1 MHDITLSELKQAA
14 KRIAQHGL
22 TTPLVPAI
30 ALSERLGK
38 SVRYKPEYRQPTGS
52 FKVRGALNAVM
63 AQATAASA
71 LGVVTFSTGNH
82 GRALAWAAKL
92 VGAECRVFV
101 SELTPAFKRAALTDA
116 GATLI
121 VAGDGQDAA
130 EQAARD
136 YASSS
141 GALLV
146 PPFDD
151 RWVIA
156 GQGTIML
163 EIIAAFP
170 DVATVIVPVSGGG
183 LAAGVVSAARALSPH
198 VRIVGVSMER
208 GAAMHASLAAGR
220 PVTVTEQQT
229 LADSLGGGV
238 GGADS
243 LTFPILRDGL
253 DDLLLVDEEAIARGM
268 VFAWRSEGLL
278 LEGAA
283 ATPIAL
289 ALDARAAAL
298 PAPIVMIAT
307 GCNVAAGVVDELERS
322 MGSARESA
330 EIAHIDPT
338 DGMAKQ

>member
-1 MHDITLSELKQAA
+1 MHDIALSELQRAA
-14 KRIAQHGL
+14 KRIAKHGL
-22 TTPLVPAI
+22 TTPLLPAT
-30 ALSERLGK
+30 ALSARLGK
-38 SVRYKPEYRQPTGS
+38 SVLYKAEHRQPTGS
-52 FKVRGALNAVM
+52 FKVRGALNAVT
-63 AQATAASA
+63 AQAAAASA

-101 SELTPAFKRAALTDA
+101 SELTPAFKRSALTDA

-130 EQAARD
+130 EQAARV
-136 YASSS
+136 YASRT

-151 RWVIA
+151 RLVIA

-163 EIIAAFP
+163 EIIGACP

-183 LAAGVVSAARALSPH
+183 LAAGVISAARALSPH
-198 VRIVGVSMER
+198 VRLVGVSMER

-253 DDLLLVDEEAIARGM
+253 DDLMLVDEEAIARGM
-268 VFAWRSEGLL
+268 VFARRNEGMF
-278 LEGAA
+278 LEGAG

-289 ALDARAAAL
+289 ALDARTAAL
-298 PAPIVMIAT
+298 PAPIVMIVT
-307 GCNVAAGVVDELERS
+307 GCNVAADVIDELERS
-322 MGSARESA
+322 MGGPHGPAG
-330 EIAHIDPT
+330 IAHIDPT
-338 DGMAKQ
+338 EERTKR